1 MLCRIRAAFAIS
13 AAATLVLIGI
23 GSAQAQDK
31 PAATLGDVRAAI
43 EASNKRQVEAV
54 AKKDAAM
61 IAATYTPDA
70 LYFLPNAEPMK
81 GRQAIQKHWQSLLDS
96 GVSSLTL
103 KTIEVES
110 AGDLADEVGTY
121 EVKNKQAEVV
131 ERGNYCVV
139 WKRVGGQWLLHRDI
153 STSIPVTKK

>member
-1 MLCRIRAAFAIS
+1 MLSRITVASAIS

-31 PAATLGDVRAAI
+31 PADVRAAI
-43 EASNKRQVEAV
+43 EASNKRQAEAV
-54 AKKDAAM
+54 AKKDAAS

-70 LYFLPNAEPMK
+70 LYFLPNKEPMK
-81 GRQAIQKHWQSLLDS
+81 GRQAIQKHWQSILDS
-96 GVSSLTL
+96 GVSSLTVKISEL
-103 KTIEVES
+103 ES
-110 AGDLADEVGTY
+110 SGDLADEVGTY
-121 EVKNKQAEVV
+121 EVKNKQGEVV

-153 STSIPVTKK
+153 STSMPVTKR